1 MTYGIIMK
9 KKIIL
14 LCVVLGQFV
23 MQTNAQVLKE
33 NITVG
38 RAFSFGHAFIT
49 NSDANQKFLFS
60 LTGGLSFTYSDN
72 EHYGY
77 GADIVIANEGG
88 KTTLNNGVEDLE
100 TKIKLTY
107 IRVPIKYIRF
117 FGNYG
122 EPIRPKMFA
131 GPSIAYLVAAET
143 NGDGSFRD
151 FNQWDMGLHVG
162 VGANKIICN
171 RIWLNTDITYTQ
183 GLLDVTKNK
192 TNDDVNLNGSVR
204 LNISLLMGLNRD

>member
-1 MTYGIIMK
+1 MQKTLFLSLLFIIQPMLQLKSQGI
-9 KKIIL
+9 
-14 LCVVLGQFV
+14 
-23 MQTNAQVLKE
+23 TD

-49 NSDANQKFLFS
+49 NNTADQQFLFS

-72 EHYGY
+72 EHYGF

-88 KTTLNNGVEDLE
+88 KTTVNNATEAVEN
-100 TKIKLTY
+100 KVKLTY
-107 IRVPIKYIRF
+107 VRLPIKYIWF
-117 FGNYG
+117 LGTYG
-122 EPIRPKMFA
+122 KPIRPKVFV
-131 GPSIAYLVAAET
+131 GPSFAYLTAAET

-151 FNQWDMGLHVG
+151 FNKFDAGIHVG
-162 VGANKIICN
+162 VGANKIICS

-183 GLLDVTKNK
+183 GFLDVTKN
-192 TNDDVNLNGSVR
+192 TVNSDVNLNGSVR